1 MPNIPHILLSLANDS
16 DLQLFTKAVSN
27 YLPQAS
33 IDTADR
39 EILDKTLSDN
49 NYHFL
54 VLGFD
59 SETLGTAH
67 GLIQHIAVN
76 FPDVLIIPTFPSY
89 TQGDAKLPRAHNVF
103 IYLSSPIE
111 AEELRFAI
119 RQMELRAAQTDRNQ
133 NAQDVSA
140 DSFPG
145 FIGQC
150 SVMKKL
156 FSLITRIADDEYS
169 TVLIRG
175 ESGTGKELVARAIHS
190 SSGRKNKNF
199 VPVNC
204 AAIPDDL
211 LESELF
217 GHMKGAF
224 TGATQSKQGRIQY
237 ADGGTLFLDEIG
249 DMKPA
254 LQAKLLRV
262 LQEKEF
268 EPVGS
273 LKAVP
278 VDTRILAATHC
289 DLEKLVLDGQFREDL
304 YYRLSVIPLEVPPLR
319 ERQTDIPLLLDTF
332 ISTYTTERGR
342 EKILFS
348 PQSIAILSNYEWR
361 GNVRELENLVQHMS
375 ILYSGKQI
383 HPHHLPDKYTN
394 HVDLETIKIQPPHD
408 IASQTSSIL
417 DCSKERAELLAPL
430 PSSPYP
436 SIDFDDGPVNFN
448 ELINEFEK
456 ELILKAMRL
465 TSGNKKE
472 AARLLCLKRTTL
484 LEKIK
489 KKELA
494 ALWENQ

>member
-1 MPNIPHILLSLANDS
+1 MSIIPHILLSLLDES
-16 DLQLFTKAVSN
+16 ESHLFAKTVSK
-27 YLPQAS
+27 YLPQTS
-33 IDTADR
+33 IDTVDR
-39 EILDKTLSDN
+39 AHLDETLVKN

-54 VLGFD
+54 ILDYD
-59 SETLGTAH
+59 SETQDTAH
-67 GLIQHIAVN
+67 ELIQHIAVN
-76 FPDVLIIPTFPSY
+76 FPEVLVIP
-89 TQGDAKLPRAHNVF
+89 ALPDDPHDEVRLPLAHNIFV
-103 IYLSSPIE
+103 YLSSPIKKD
-111 AEELRFAI
+111 ELRFAL
-119 RQMELRAAQTDRNQ
+119 RQIELRVTQADRKREAQIPTP
-133 NAQDVSA
+133 A
-140 DSFPG
+140 FPG

-150 SVMKKL
+150 SVMQQL
-156 FSLITRIADDEYS
+156 FRLITRIADDEYS

-190 SSGRKNKNF
+190 NSSRKNKNF

-224 TGATQSKQGRIQY
+224 TGATQTKQGRIQY

-289 DLEKLVLDGQFREDL
+289 DLEKLVMEGQFREDL

-319 ERQTDIPLLLDTF
+319 ERQTDIPLLLDSF
-332 ISTYTTERGR
+332 VSTYTIERGR
-342 EKILFS
+342 EKIIFS
-348 PQSIAILSNYEWR
+348 PQSIAILSDYEWR
-361 GNVRELENLVQHMS
+361 GNVRELENLVQHMT

-383 HPHHLPDKYTN
+383 HPHHLPEKYTR
-394 HVDLETIKIQPPHD
+394 HADLESIKNQQLHVTP
-408 IASQTSSIL
+408 SQISSAL
-417 DCSKERAELLAPL
+417 DCSQERAELLAPI
-430 PSSPYP
+430 PSAPYP

-448 ELINEFEK
+448 ELIQEFEK

-472 AARLLCLKRTTL
+472 AARMLCLKRTTL

-489 KKELA
+489 KKQLA
-494 ALWENQ
+494 TLWESQ